1 MVNNSGIGNFG
12 DGLKNPVGKPVIAS
26 FGGIQGHVSLTA
38 NGTTDVVDGGI
49 PWLVSAPL
57 TNIMQGIVGSDRK
70 IVQASADIEI
80 SGEIPAAFINQE
92 VFKDYLKLNS
102 KIAITIGGV
111 PQAIYSFQQ
120 MEDTKFVQRALNVI
134 LVPDP
139 TLFSSLSFR
148 LIKETVDFFPAPGG
162 SDYYVHLI
170 IVTYWDY
177 PPPNRRYPQ
186 KVNPLKRMIGATR

>member
-1 MVNNSGIGNFG
+1 VVNGGIGNFG

-26 FGGIQGHVSLTA
+26 FGGIQGHVSLAA
-38 NGTTDVVDGGI
+38 NGVTAVVDGGI

-57 TNIMQGIVGSDRK
+57 TNTMQGIVGSDRK

-80 SGEIPAAFINQE
+80 SGDIPAEFINQE
-92 VFKDYLKLNS
+92 IFKNFIKLNS
-102 KIAITIGGV
+102 RIAISIGGTA
-111 PQAIYSFQQ
+111 QAIYSFEQ
-120 MEDTKFVQRALNVI
+120 MEDTKFIQRALNVI

-148 LIKETVDFFPAPGG
+148 LVKESIDFFPTPI
-162 SDYYVHLI
+162 STYFVHLT

-177 PPPNRRYPQ
+177 PPPVRRYPQ